1 MPKADDVKIVLDHAD
16 GSREVLKEKITLQA
30 NEIIDASRMSVSKL
44 RAYFEKEF
52 NEAKESDV
60 LLSLHLKAT
69 MMKVSDPIIFGHA
82 VSVFYKNVFE
92 KLGSELNAV
101 GANPNNGVGQVI
113 TKAENLDAAQ
123 KKAFDE
129 AMKEAYANRPDLA
142 MVDSDRGITN
152 LHVPSDIIIDAS
164 MPAMIRSSGK
174 MWNKEGKFQ
183 DTKALIP
190 DRSYAG
196 IYEETVL
203 FCKNTVLLILLQWE
217 VFQMLV

>member
-1 MPKADDVKIVLDHAD
+1 MRFQY
-16 GSREVLKEKITLQA
+16 ST
-30 NEIIDASRMSVSKL
+30 
-44 RAYFEKEF
+44 
-52 NEAKESDV
+52 
-60 LLSLHLKAT
+60 
-69 MMKVSDPIIFGHA
+69 
-82 VSVFYKNVFE
+82 NVFE

-174 MWNKEGKFQ
+174 IKEQ
-183 DTKALIP
+183 
-190 DRSYAG
+190 RR
-196 IYEETVL
+196 
-203 FCKNTVLLILLQWE
+203 
-217 VFQMLV
+217 